1 MRTPGLRLRQV
12 FEHTTSF
19 KVKKPSGQ
27 TITIAKKGLS
37 PSTVGRLRRFAQ
49 GGEVRGYDNGGEVS
63 DPLQASFEAAQ
74 AEVEVTQQA
83 ADTAT
88 ANAQRYA
95 EEQAAMQPVQAAPRR
110 VVAAGAAQGTMDED
124 ARRRMDFD
132 RMRETPATPA
142 QPTIIINNTPAPT
155 AQPQAMTAAPAI
167 EQPASVEVP
176 AKRAAASVP
185 VEEVPLPPSGIAPE
199 ASAVPVVV
207 PPPEVP
213 TTPYEPGYERRLL
226 GRDLVPPAPLAPTL
240 TPATLTAMATPAA
253 PVAPVAS
260 AAPTATPALP
270 VAPEAT
276 KPTKPLTAQT
286 LVDALKDVRRSKPN
300 ATVADAVT
308 SLLGTDA
315 SFAPI
320 ELQEAAKIPAIDLLK
335 GGKLGD
341 AYVAGVA
348 QEVNSAVL
356 KGKAEVDE
364 ANIRLSA
371 LKEEE
376 VRRAERAVANKQ
388 RAEELR
394 SHANTLM
401 TEAKASD
408 DLKSFFGSQS
418 AGYNVMSIIAL
429 AFGGF
434 ASGYTKTENYVLK
447 AFNDASNRNL
457 EEQKKRR
464 DSKWS
469 RYKDALG
476 SADAADL
483 LVKADNDL
491 LASVAL
497 EKATLRQN
505 VTKIQPQIEALQ
517 AQLTQKAA
525 MNMAALD
532 LKLAQ
537 AEDEREKAPPKIVV
551 GRGGGAAG
559 KKTGAEIK
567 HEEWEKGR
575 VFGIGGIPVKASG
588 ATGMKDVRDNL
599 SSRNYAVGALDEA
612 LHDIESLKPGESI
625 NVLSPARQKALVNMA
640 LQIENFPQ
648 AFGYKRA
655 VSKVAKEQL
664 KEALADPLKLTSF
677 FKELLGDVP
686 ISTGIRQLRDDAVS
700 ARSEFVKGQAQADSR
715 REQDAAEYG
724 LWKQRAKELKR
735 FNAPTPLRPKIQ
747 FSYEELERL
756 PDEPVAA
763 TAAAPGAPTPAARSA
778 TTPALLTREELLR
791 RGKKVGKI

>member
-19 KVKKPSGQ
+19 KVKKPSGD

-49 GGEVRGYDNGGEVS
+49 GGEVRNYQIGGDVAELS
-63 DPLQASFEAAQ
+63 DAQVPELAPEALAPVASASES
-74 AEVEVTQQA
+74 AEIPRTG
-83 ADTAT
+83 
-88 ANAQRYA
+88 
-95 EEQAAMQPVQAAPRR
+95 RR
-110 VVAAGAAQGTMDED
+110 VVAADASQATMDEA
-124 ARRRMDFD
+124 ARQREDFE
-132 RMRETPATPA
+132 RIRNMPLPTAPAAAPVNISITTA
-142 QPTIIINNTPAPT
+142 APT
-155 AQPQAMTAAPAI
+155 AQPQAMTAAPAV
-167 EQPASVEVP
+167 EQPVPVEAP
-176 AKRAAASVP
+176 AKRAAAPVP
-185 VEEVPLPPSGIAPE
+185 VEEVSLAPSGIAPE

-207 PPPEVP
+207 PPPETS

-226 GRDLVPPAPLAPTL
+226 TRDLAPPTPLAPTL
-240 TPATLTAMATPAA
+240 APATLAAMPAPAA

-260 AAPTATPALP
+260 TAPTATPALP

-320 ELQEAAKIPAIDLLK
+320 ELQEAAKISAIDLLK

-364 ANIRLSA
+364 ANIRLAA

-376 VRRAERAVANKQ
+376 VRRAERAVADKQ

-429 AFGGF
+429 ALGGF
-434 ASGYTKTENYVLK
+434 TSGYTKTENYVMK
-447 AFNDASNRNL
+447 AFNDASDKNL

-532 LKLAQ
+532 LKLATAQ
-537 AEDEREKAPPKIVV
+537 DKRETPPPKVVV
-551 GRGGGAAG
+551 GRGGGSG
-559 KKTGAEIK
+559 GVSGQRLEETKKTNER
-567 HEEWEKGR
+567 ERLVSVE
-575 VFGIGGIPVKASG
+575 GIPVRRATKSRQAMTQDDIDRRVAYVEHVAKLEKAINDYGADVWNVLSTKRGDIIADLALSLENSPQGFGFPRALSLNAARVLKEGMGSPESLKSAVLSAFGRDITAGVRKLREDTQSQFKQKLSG
-588 ATGMKDVRDNL
+588 LADPSNQRDKDASD
-599 SSRNYAVGALDEA
+599 YASWKFDTRIKTALGERGASAPKLKTPVEY
-612 LHDIESLKPGESI
+612 IESLPPD
-625 NVLSPARQKALVNMA
+625 SPLYQAPSATVA
-640 LQIENFPQ
+640 PVSSAGSAGPQ
-648 AFGYKRA
+648 PASSDWR
-655 VSKVAKEQL
+655 SK
-664 KEALADPLKLTSF
+664 
-677 FKELLGDVP
+677 
-686 ISTGIRQLRDDAVS
+686 
-700 ARSEFVKGQAQADSR
+700 
-715 REQDAAEYG
+715 
-724 LWKQRAKELKR
+724 
-735 FNAPTPLRPKIQ
+735 LRP
-747 FSYEELERL
+747 
-756 PDEPVAA
+756 
-763 TAAAPGAPTPAARSA
+763 
-778 TTPALLTREELLR
+778 
-791 RGKKVGKI
+791 VGKL